1 MCTSLIKKILIDVI
15 HAYKVNIAHQ
25 TPNTFLIKMYY
36 CFYVFKKYGKR
47 FLYYLTIKIFKI
59 GVSDANVKRKY

>member
-1 MCTSLIKKILIDVI
+1 MQSMLIK
-15 HAYKVNIAHQ
+15 Y
-25 TPNTFLIKMYY
+25 TFLIKMYY